1 MNLQRVQQ
9 KLILLG
15 LIIVPFISLGELIA
29 LFAGRLSSQSSNLT
43 GIFKFSKDLIFV
55 SLILIG
61 LVDYLIRDRLNRKI
75 LIYLGLVILLVVP
88 SILFSFGN
96 EIIYLAA
103 GLRWLIPLLL
113 PIFIYRILDEK
124 FLKKFFLYVYYLLIL
139 HLFIQILQLFFAGSW
154 YGVSSYGLNLRN
166 PGLFLIPNT
175 GAFFTISA
183 LYVCLYLADFSIQ
196 RKRLVIIISMLS
208 VFLTLSGT
216 GLIVFITILG
226 FYFFN
231 RSQLKWYILIFPFG
245 LMFIYLFVMF
255 LNTRDANYI
264 SESGGTRLTIFVENF
279 MESSL
284 ISTDF
289 GYGTNS
295 AVLLGKGEIMDSTFA
310 SLVVNLGYFG
320 FFMILALIFIA
331 ILYAGITKDKMLF
344 VFLIVFTLF
353 SFTTIISEV
362 YPVNLIFGVLM
373 VYFLQK
379 DGDLIYLRERA

>member
-1 MNLQRVQQ
+1 
-9 KLILLG
+9 
-15 LIIVPFISLGELIA
+15 
-29 LFAGRLSSQSSNLT
+29 
-43 GIFKFSKDLIFV
+43 
-55 SLILIG
+55 
-61 LVDYLIRDRLNRKI
+61 
-75 LIYLGLVILLVVP
+75 
-88 SILFSFGN
+88 
-96 EIIYLAA
+96 
-103 GLRWLIPLLL
+103 
-113 PIFIYRILDEK
+113 
-124 FLKKFFLYVYYLLIL
+124 
-139 HLFIQILQLFFAGSW
+139 
-154 YGVSSYGLNLRN
+154 
-166 PGLFLIPNT
+166 
-175 GAFFTISA
+175 
-183 LYVCLYLADFSIQ
+183 
-196 RKRLVIIISMLS
+196 
-208 VFLTLSGT
+208 
-216 GLIVFITILG
+216 
-226 FYFFN
+226 
-231 RSQLKWYILIFPFG
+231 
-245 LMFIYLFVMF
+245 MF

-379 DGDLIYLRERA
+379 DGDLIYLRECA